1 MAPPWRHR
9 SYPSLGLEPSAAP
22 CRQRLARRPGTASRQ
37 CPVHCRLA
45 LLSNG
50 FPRFDWTRACCLLL
64 AVFVV
69 AAPPD
74 TLFIAAL
81 GRAVEP
87 LIHAPDSVQPTGIAG
102 VGVVDLAL
110 FKHEGAETGP
120 FANEGGYVGTG
131 GGGGPGNRTFTTL
144 QLPLLDGLASL
155 WTRQRRLAQIVV
167 DDDAFALLL
176 LAEPDIEVTVE
187 IAVERAGP
195 VKAPAHALLEPLQLG
210 QRCPRDGGKGDVM
223 VLEMDNDAIKTIGDR
238 RAGRAA
244 GAVVRPEH
252 EVIDKEL
259 RTALEQL
266 QQ

>member
-37 CPVHCRLA
+37 CPAHCRLA

-87 LIHAPDSVQPTGIAG
+87 LVHAPDTVQPAGIDG

-110 FKHEGAETGP
+110 LKHEGAETGP
-120 FANEGGYVGTG
+120 VAGEGGNVGAG
-131 GGGGPGNRTFTTL
+131 GGGDPGNRAFAAL
-144 QLPLLDGLASL
+144 WRSFLDALAFL
-155 WTRQRRLAQIVV
+155 GNRQRRLTQIVI
-167 DDDAFALLL
+167 DDVAFALLL
-176 LAEPDIEVTVE
+176 PAEPDVEVTVE

-195 VKAPAHALLEPLQLG
+195 VEAPAHALFERLQLG

-223 VLEMDNDAIKTIGDR
+223 VLEMDDDTIEAIGDR

-244 GAVVRPEH
+244 GA
-252 EVIDKEL
+252 
-259 RTALEQL
+259 
-266 QQ
+266 